1 MLRYTIRTLTI
12 SFILKFGLDGSFKS
26 FFLSFWV
33 SSFVKSIK
41 VPAPTLRT
49 QWGNLWNWS
58 PSPDPSKAFAR
69 KMCQNMEVWKTL
81 KYLIYFSLLTE
92 ISRII

>member
-58 PSPDPSKAFAR
+58 PSPDLSKAFAR
-69 KMCQNMEVWKTL
+69 KCAKTWKYG
-81 KYLIYFSLLTE
+81 KC
-92 ISRII
+92 